1 MKTRT
6 FIALGLLAALVIAPV
21 AIAADNAD
29 DPKKAWTDPKVALT
43 ESDDFAIQG
52 EFAGTIA
59 LDGAPQKV
67 GLQIV
72 ALGGKKFHA
81 VLYHGGLPGSGW
93 DGKSTKHVTSA
104 DTPTEGAGLKPA
116 LFKFDAFHAVAVGKA
131 VALFHADEAKGTKP
145 FGQLD
150 RIMRKSPSLA
160 AAPPANATIL
170 FDGTEASLKN
180 WNKGKLDG
188 KLLTEGTQTAGEFGS
203 FTLHLEFRLPF
214 KPNRLPSNQ
223 DRGNSGLYI
232 HNRYECQILDAF
244 GLPYFHQPK
253 DKWKAEF
260 EADYGTKPNS
270 DRTQWTG
277 AFYKFKTPD
286 VPACLPPLS
295 WQTYDIEFTAAKFDA
310 TGKKTASARATVKLN
325 GVTIHNDVE
334 LPKGTGAGG
343 GRAEVPKGP
352 LVLQGHGNPVRF
364 RNIWIIPK
372 D

>member
-1 MKTRT
+1 MNNRT
-6 FIALGLLAALVIAPV
+6 VSALALLTATILAPV
-21 AIAADNAD
+21 ACAADAT
-29 DPKKAWTDPKVALT
+29 DPKKAWTDPKTALA

-52 EFAGTIA
+52 EFAGTLA
-59 LDGAPQKV
+59 LDGAPKNV

-72 ALGGKKFHA
+72 ALGSGKFHA
-81 VLYHGGLPGSGW
+81 VLYHGGLPGAGW
-93 DGKSTKHVTSA
+93 DGKSTKHVASS
-104 DTPTEGAGLKPA
+104 DTPTKGEGLKPA
-116 LFKFDAFHAVAVGKA
+116 LFKFDGFHAVAVGKA
-131 VALFHADEAKGTKP
+131 VALFHADESKGTKP

-150 RIMRKSPSLA
+150 RIMRKSPTLA
-160 AAPPANATIL
+160 AAPPAGATVL
-170 FDGTEASLKN
+170 FDGTEASLKH

-188 KLLTEGTQTAGEFGS
+188 KLLTEATQTAGEFGS

-214 KPNRLPSNQ
+214 KPNREPSSQ

-232 HNRYECQILDAF
+232 HNRYETQILDGF

-253 DKWKAEF
+253 DKWRAEF
-260 EADYGTKPNS
+260 EADYGFKPKS

-286 VPACLPPLS
+286 VPVCLPPLT

-310 TGKKTASARATVKLN
+310 DGKKTANARATVKLN
-325 GVTIHNDVE
+325 GIVIHDDVE

-343 GRAEVPKGP
+343 RRAEVAKGP
-352 LVLQGHGNPVRF
+352 LILQGHGNPVRF
-364 RNIWIIPK
+364 RNIWIVPK